1 MSSRPR
7 RRAREH
13 CHDLG
18 VIGLDAGGGLLLALR
33 EAHLSSAVAQ
43 ACRRNADRL
52 APTMPW
58 ARHEISDHDI
68 AAYDVS
74 TLHRLADG
82 SALDLAILRGEQVLG
97 VVNALIDAAGT
108 AELGWWVDRDV
119 EGTGV
124 AHQAVATLAEHLI
137 GRRGVGRLAAR
148 TLPADTRSNAL
159 AARLGMDDLGVVDG
173 VCLHST
179 SADAWRQ
186 RHPPTGVELA
196 LAVDDELELVLT
208 EPRLVPA
215 LHAMTAADLDR
226 LRRWEPW
233 AQSEQSPP
241 ETAAW
246 WHGRMQLFARGEA
259 YPLAARRRGQQGP
272 DLLGSI
278 GATIEP
284 SSDVAT
290 IGYWLAEAATG
301 GGVATRC
308 VRRLVELLES
318 ERGVGHV
325 GLSTAV
331 DNVRSRVLAERCGF
345 TYDRLLPAHLRI
357 GGVEVDCVSY
367 VRRR

>member
-1 MSSRPR
+1 MRGDRQRPAR
-7 RRAREH
+7 VHWHARE
-13 CHDLG
+13 
-18 VIGLDAGGGLLLALR
+18 VIGLDAGDGLVLALR
-33 EAHLSSAVAQ
+33 EAHVSAAVAR
-43 ACRRNADRL
+43 ACRRNAERL

-68 AAYDVS
+68 AEYDVS
-74 TLHRLADG
+74 TLHRLAEG
-82 SALDLAILRGEQVLG
+82 TALDLAIVRGGQVLG
-97 VVNALIDAAGT
+97 VVNAVIDAART

-124 AHQAVATLAEHLI
+124 AHQAAATFTEHLVD
-137 GRRGVGRLAAR
+137 RRGVERLAAR
-148 TLPADTRSNAL
+148 TLPAHTRSNAL

-173 VCLHST
+173 VRLHST

-186 RHPPTGVELA
+186 RHAPTGVELA
-196 LAVDDELELVLT
+196 LAVDDDLELVLP
-208 EPRLVPA
+208 EPRFVPA
-215 LHAMTAADLDR
+215 LRSLTVAELDR

-233 AQSEQSPP
+233 AQSEQSPRQ
-241 ETAAW
+241 TAAW

-259 YPLAARRRGQQGP
+259 YPLAARRRGQEGAA
-272 DLLGSI
+272 LLGSI

-284 SSDVAT
+284 SNGVAT

-318 ERGVGHV
+318 ERGVAHL

-331 DNVRSRVLAERCGF
+331 DNVRSRALAERCGF

-357 GGVEVDCVSY
+357 GGVDVDCVSY